1 LTGVDEPERLE
12 GQYVSATYFRTLGVQ
27 PFLGRDFQPADDQP
41 RAPFVVIISHGLWQR
56 RFGGA
61 RDIVGRQVTFNDT
74 PVTVIGVLP
83 KGFEN
88 ILTPTAE
95 FWATLEYDRSLPPDG
110 REWGHHLRMIA
121 RLNPGTSVK
130 DARLELAAIASTKIE
145 AFSRPAWASLAHGFI
160 SGSMRDE
167 LTLDVRPV
175 LFAVLGAVLLFLA
188 IACVNVANLF
198 LARGAERRTEL
209 AVRAALG
216 ASRSRLVRQLF
227 AECVVL
233 AGVGG
238 LCGAALAYGV
248 VDVVRALSPP
258 ELPRV
263 GAVDVDGSVLAFTLG
278 LTVLVGLVVGVVPA
292 CFDSRAQ
299 TQGGLQQRSMR
310 IAIGHQGTRRAF
322 VVAQVALAVTLLIGA
337 GLILRSLHHLLSVPP
352 GFEPAHLLTLQVPTE
367 GGRYRDVQASH
378 QLLSELVEAL
388 GRVPG
393 VTAAASTSQLP
404 LTGTED
410 IWGIHFESAP
420 KPSSQEDHDGYRYA
434 VTPGYFETMRMPL
447 RRGRFLTAQDD
458 ARAPGA
464 AIISESFARRRLP
477 GLNPIGQRVHI
488 GPNQGPWFTIVGV
501 VGDVKQSSLTAT
513 RSDGIYVPVAQ
524 WARFADNAR
533 WLVVRSQHEP
543 AALMPAIREAI
554 RSVDKNLPIVRV
566 ATMDERVR
574 TSTAGRRFA
583 LFLLEA
589 FGVVALVLAAIGTY
603 SLLSGSVTERTRE
616 IGVRAALGASR
627 QSVLALLFRQGM
639 TLAGFGIAI
648 GVLGG
653 VLASQALV
661 TLLFGVSR
669 LDSITYL
676 GVIALLAGV
685 SAVAC
690 TLPAWRAT
698 RISPSIAL
706 SSE

>member
-1 LTGVDEPERLE
+1 
-12 GQYVSATYFRTLGVQ
+12 
-27 PFLGRDFQPADDQP
+27 
-41 RAPFVVIISHGLWQR
+41 
-56 RFGGA
+56 
-61 RDIVGRQVTFNDT
+61 
-74 PVTVIGVLP
+74 
-83 KGFEN
+83 
-88 ILTPTAE
+88 
-95 FWATLEYDRSLPPDG
+95 
-110 REWGHHLRMIA
+110 
-121 RLNPGTSVK
+121 
-130 DARLELAAIASTKIE
+130 
-145 AFSRPAWASLAHGFI
+145 
-160 SGSMRDE
+160 
-167 LTLDVRPV
+167 
-175 LFAVLGAVLLFLA
+175 
-188 IACVNVANLF
+188 
-198 LARGAERRTEL
+198 
-209 AVRAALG
+209 
-216 ASRSRLVRQLF
+216 
-227 AECVVL
+227 
-233 AGVGG
+233 
-238 LCGAALAYGV
+238 
-248 VDVVRALSPP
+248 
-258 ELPRV
+258 
-263 GAVDVDGSVLAFTLG
+263 
-278 LTVLVGLVVGVVPA
+278 
-292 CFDSRAQ
+292 
-299 TQGGLQQRSMR
+299 
-310 IAIGHQGTRRAF
+310 
-322 VVAQVALAVTLLIGA
+322 
-337 GLILRSLHHLLSVPP
+337 
-352 GFEPAHLLTLQVPTE
+352 
-367 GGRYRDVQASH
+367 
-378 QLLSELVEAL
+378 
-388 GRVPG
+388 
-393 VTAAASTSQLP
+393 
-404 LTGTED
+404 
-410 IWGIHFESAP
+410 
-420 KPSSQEDHDGYRYA
+420 
-434 VTPGYFETMRMPL
+434 MRMPL